1 MAHKIGRSFKK
12 EILDDALGIDEN
24 KTFGISNK
32 TFVGKNLAKVTPG
45 GKNNI
50 WGQAGDFIEDKITSP
65 VKGLVTGETAAKKA
79 AAAQQAQLDAYNKQ
93 VSALEKKENEANRMA
108 LASTLLSRGKGKFF
122 DITRPEEVEKFL
134 VEQEGQYLD
143 PFPDYL
149 RESGDYLLGDLEDT
163 AQNINNY
170 IGTADERMAAFQ
182 PTLERMQGLNQDAMD
197 TLASIYDGRM
207 ESELGGY
214 KDRAQDITRQLQ
226 ALNTE
231 AGDVTAGLQAN
242 VLDEAQNYADS
253 LGRSVDM
260 QTALANRQFDEL
272 DMIPELMRRNADQV
286 LNAER
291 AKARIAGANI
301 EATGNAGRRGLQ
313 SAMVGQGTGTGQS
326 MANAMIQAQLGQDRS
341 DLLAD
346 ALIRNLESQGEADIE
361 GANIAADRFER
372 LGEINPA
379 MADVY
384 RDEALMG
391 RANTALGFGDP
402 RLQSRAENLGLDQ
415 SIVDSDQ
422 SFFSSM
428 MAQQLANTGMI
439 PGLGMQEAMLP
450 ALMGEAALSPQGPL
464 ARSVSPYTS
473 TGTLPQ
479 GQTVFQSTPYSPA
492 PTAEGRRD
500 WLDILADIPSYIQKG
515 QDAYGK
521 IKGIFS

>member
-1 MAHKIGRSFKK
+1 
-12 EILDDALGIDEN
+12 
-24 KTFGISNK
+24 
-32 TFVGKNLAKVTPG
+32 
-45 GKNNI
+45 
-50 WGQAGDFIEDKITSP
+50 
-65 VKGLVTGETAAKKA
+65 
-79 AAAQQAQLDAYNKQ
+79 
-93 VSALEKKENEANRMA
+93 
-108 LASTLLSRGKGKFF
+108 
-122 DITRPEEVEKFL
+122 
-134 VEQEGQYLD
+134 
-143 PFPDYL
+143 
-149 RESGDYLLGDLEDT
+149 
-163 AQNINNY
+163 
-170 IGTADERMAAFQ
+170 
-182 PTLERMQGLNQDAMD
+182 
-197 TLASIYDGRM
+197 
-207 ESELGGY
+207 
-214 KDRAQDITRQLQ
+214 
-226 ALNTE
+226 
-231 AGDVTAGLQAN
+231 
-242 VLDEAQNYADS
+242 
-253 LGRSVDM
+253 
-260 QTALANRQFDEL
+260 
-272 DMIPELMRRNADQV
+272 
-286 LNAER
+286 
-291 AKARIAGANI
+291 
-301 EATGNAGRRGLQ
+301 
-313 SAMVGQGTGTGQS
+313 
-326 MANAMIQAQLGQDRS
+326 
-341 DLLAD
+341 
-346 ALIRNLESQGEADIE
+346 
-361 GANIAADRFER
+361 
-372 LGEINPA
+372 